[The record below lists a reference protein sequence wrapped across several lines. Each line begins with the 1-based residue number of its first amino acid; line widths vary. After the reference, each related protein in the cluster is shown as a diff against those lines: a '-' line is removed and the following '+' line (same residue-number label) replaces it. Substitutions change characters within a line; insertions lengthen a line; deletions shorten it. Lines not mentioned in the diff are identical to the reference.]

1 MSEQEHDRLPQQ
13 QRSPSSG
20 MAYEQAGQVKHG
32 HQNRVLYPDQP
43 AEIITSFEVGEGENN
58 LITAPAG
65 DQSRTR
71 YNDSFNVGKG
81 SNNVIMSVDH
91 PDARKAVEHAL
102 KLLYPNTEKPTER
115 IEVAQVVIKVID
127 TSGQMVPSAEYT
139 SLKKSRGLLAWLFRR
154 RKDRKQNKASLPLIP
169 RPPAFGERPSQ

>member
-1 MSEQEHDRLPQQ
+1 MVRSPTTTQMSEQEHDRLPQQ

-91 PDARKAVEHAL
+91 PDARKD
-102 KLLYPNTEKPTER
+102 TEKPTER

-127 TSGQMVPSAEYT
+127 TSANVE
-139 SLKKSRGLLAWLFRR
+139 
-154 RKDRKQNKASLPLIP
+154 
-169 RPPAFGERPSQ
+169 